1 MADVFISYSKSHV
14 ELTRELAKELE
25 AKGLTVWWDTDLLA
39 GESFRHRI
47 IQEIKACKAAIVIWT
62 RESVHSDY
70 VLSEA
75 ERARVAGK
83 LIQLR
88 TADLDPSE
96 LPPPFDTSHASLTED
111 RKAIYGALAKL
122 GVLRNDSTV
131 VSGPLPRFRED
142 SRRALWT
149 PSVGKLVAAALAT
162 LMVIGALATAILF
175 RADRPP
181 PIRDME
187 GRAAMV
193 ANQFFD
199 ELNAGLPD
207 SSHFNAD
214 VRLGRRGLMSRAD
227 AVGELRKLS
236 DKYHKINCRMDGNS
250 LTLKTPEF
258 AQSGFRAKV
267 YADCD
272 FTDKSDVVTTRRF
285 PLEIE
290 AAAGP
295 HGTLLI
301 SGLWQS
307 EEMVLWQPAR

>member
-96 LPPPFDTSHASLTED
+96 LPPPFDTSHASLTEG

-131 VSGPLPRFRED
+131 CPDRCRDSARIVGAPSGHRRWENSSRLPLR
-142 SRRALWT
+142 
-149 PSVGKLVAAALAT
+149 PSWSSE
-162 LMVIGALATAILF
+162 
-175 RADRPP
+175 RWRPP
-181 PIRDME
+181 YYSGQTDRRPFVTWR
-187 GRAAMV
+187 V
-193 ANQFFD
+193 AQQW
-199 ELNAGLPD
+199 LPT
-207 SSHFNAD
+207 SS
-214 VRLGRRGLMSRAD
+214 ST
-227 AVGELRKLS
+227 S
-236 DKYHKINCRMDGNS
+236 
-250 LTLKTPEF
+250 
-258 AQSGFRAKV
+258 
-267 YADCD
+267 
-272 FTDKSDVVTTRRF
+272 
-285 PLEIE
+285 
-290 AAAGP
+290 
-295 HGTLLI
+295 
-301 SGLWQS
+301 
-307 EEMVLWQPAR
+307 

>member
-39 GESFRHRI
+39 GELFRHRI

-162 LMVIGALATAILF
+162 LMVIGALATTILF

-199 ELNAGLPD
+199 ELNAGLPELEPFQCRRKTWPARA
-207 SSHFNAD
+207 HEQG
-214 VRLGRRGLMSRAD
+214 RCGRRTSQALGQVPQNQL
-227 AVGELRKLS
+227 
-236 DKYHKINCRMDGNS
+236 
-250 LTLKTPEF
+250 
-258 AQSGFRAKV
+258 
-267 YADCD
+267 
-272 FTDKSDVVTTRRF
+272 
-285 PLEIE
+285 
-290 AAAGP
+290 P
-295 HGTLLI
+295 HGR
-301 SGLWQS
+301 Q
-307 EEMVLWQPAR
+307 QPDAQDTRIRTKRIPRQGVRRL